1 MRCPRC
7 EAVVLDEREREGVVV
22 DACPRCRGVWLD
34 RGELEKI
41 VSRAAEWET
50 EGAGWRRDRD
60 DDRYEGRYEDRERY
74 DDDRYRE
81 GRHRRGGWQR
91 MLREIFD

>member
-7 EAVVLDEREREGVVV
+7 EGVVLDEREREGVVV

-41 VSRAAEWET
+41 VSRAAEWEA
-50 EGAGWRRDRD
+50 EGARWRRDRD
-60 DDRYEGRYEDRERY
+60 DDRYDDDRY